1 MNYIWDGFIKAIEL
15 LIGFDKEIYEII
27 GLSLFVST
35 TATLIASFIFAPL
48 GCYFGIKEF
57 KYKRGFSRLVYN
69 FMSIPSVIVGLVV
82 ALLFTRNGPLG
93 FFGIMYTPKAMILAQ
108 SLLVVPLIFG
118 LTYNLTMH
126 RGIEYKKV
134 VKTLG
139 GGDFHSTILII
150 RELNSDIIA
159 NIATAFSRAISEV
172 GAVMIVGGN
181 IKGQTRVMTTTISM
195 MNSRG
200 DYPMAIAL
208 GIILLLI
215 SFGIHSLIYS
225 FNTED

>member
-93 FFGIMYTPKAMILAQ
+93 FLA
-108 SLLVVPLIFG
+108 
-118 LTYNLTMH
+118 
-126 RGIEYKKV
+126 
-134 VKTLG
+134 
-139 GGDFHSTILII
+139 
-150 RELNSDIIA
+150 
-159 NIATAFSRAISEV
+159 
-172 GAVMIVGGN
+172 
-181 IKGQTRVMTTTISM
+181 
-195 MNSRG
+195 
-200 DYPMAIAL
+200 
-208 GIILLLI
+208 
-215 SFGIHSLIYS
+215 
-225 FNTED
+225 

>member
-48 GCYFGIKEF
+48 GCYFGIFGIKEF

-93 FFGIMYTPKAMILAQ
+93 FFWHN
-108 SLLVVPLIFG
+108 V
-118 LTYNLTMH
+118 
-126 RGIEYKKV
+126 
-134 VKTLG
+134 
-139 GGDFHSTILII
+139 HSK
-150 RELNSDIIA
+150 SHDIG
-159 NIATAFSRAISEV
+159 TVTSSGAIDIW
-172 GAVMIVGGN
+172 AYI
-181 IKGQTRVMTTTISM
+181 
-195 MNSRG
+195 
-200 DYPMAIAL
+200 
-208 GIILLLI
+208 
-215 SFGIHSLIYS
+215 
-225 FNTED
+225 